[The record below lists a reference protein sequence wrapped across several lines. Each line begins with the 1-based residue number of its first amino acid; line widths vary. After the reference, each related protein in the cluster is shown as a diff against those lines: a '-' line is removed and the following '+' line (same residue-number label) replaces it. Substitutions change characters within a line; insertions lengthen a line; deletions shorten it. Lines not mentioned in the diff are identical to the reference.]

1 MEKVQFTEE
10 NIRKLFGF
18 EDAES
23 EPIERLKQYYF
34 KNDSYE
40 EVLSDLPLRLL
51 VGHKG
56 VGKSA
61 LFKVAMQEQKSQ
73 GHLTILI
80 KPDDIAEIGE
90 KHDTLLLSINKWKFG
105 LSSIITEKVLEQF
118 GVNDESYKGKI
129 IQYGMKIT
137 KLIAD
142 ITKPYVDKKLD
153 LAPGKRMLVKNF
165 LKTEK
170 IIVYLDD
177 LDRGWQNRK
186 EGVIMIS
193 ALLNALRDLS
203 SLSSGLSFKV
213 SLRSD
218 VYAAIRFEDESSDKI
233 SGSVTWHSYSLHE
246 IYVMLIIRVM
256 SFFGNTINEE
266 SLRKMDQRNLS
277 FYLDSIMDINFNG
290 KGKWVNAPIHNV
302 ILSLIRKRP
311 RDIVKLCSLA
321 ARKARKENAT
331 KITSEHFEAIFEEY
345 SQGVIH
351 DTIVEYKS
359 ELSDIERLIFGMKPS
374 GRVKEAS
381 EVFNFQTSELKLK
394 INNIIERG
402 AFRFANGKTATA
414 QDLAQFL
421 FKINFLTAWKKLDN
435 GKIQRKYFEE
445 NNYLSSSFVDFGYNW
460 EIHLAYRWAL
470 QPDTLENVLSKYNNV
485 NN

>member
-1 MEKVQFTEE
+1 MKDSQFSEE

-23 EPIERLKQYYF
+23 EPIERLRQYYF
-34 KNDSYE
+34 KNDSFE

-61 LFKVAMQEQKSQ
+61 LFKVAMNEQQSQ

-80 KPDDIAEIGE
+80 RPDDIAEIGE
-90 KHDTLLLSINKWKFG
+90 SHDTLLISINKWKFG
-105 LSSIITEKVLEQF
+105 LSSIITEKVLTQF
-118 GVNDESYKGKI
+118 GVNDDSFKGKI
-129 IQYGMKIT
+129 IQYGMKVT

-142 ITKPYVDKKLD
+142 IAKPYLEKRMD
-153 LAPGKRMLVKNF
+153 LEPGKNLLVENF

-170 IIVYLDD
+170 IIVYVDD

-186 EGVIMIS
+186 EGIIMIS
-193 ALLNALRDLS
+193 ALLNAIRDLS
-203 SLSSGLSFKV
+203 SLSPGLCFKV

-246 IYVMLIIRVM
+246 IYVMLIMRVM
-256 SFFGNTINEE
+256 SFLGQENKEE
-266 SLRKMDQRNLS
+266 NLRNMDQRRLS
-277 FYLDSIMDINFNG
+277 YFLSPIMEINFSG
-290 KGKWVNAPIHNV
+290 KGKWEDTPIHKV

-321 ARKARKENAT
+321 ARKARKEGDL
-331 KITSEHFEAIFEEY
+331 KIKTAHWEAIFEEY

-351 DTIVEYKS
+351 DSIVEYKS
-359 ELSDIERLIFGMKPS
+359 ELIDIERLIFGMKPT
-374 GRVKEAS
+374 GKVKDFS
-381 EVFNFQTSELKLK
+381 DVFNFKTHELKLK
-394 INNIIERG
+394 INKIIEQG
-402 AFRFANGKTATA
+402 AFKFANGKTANA

-421 FKINFLTAWKKLDN
+421 YKINFLTAWKRLED
-435 GKIQRKYFEE
+435 GRIQRKYFEE

-470 QPDTLENVLSKYNNV
+470 RPDTFDNILSKYITV
-485 NN
+485 D